1 METTTKSGP
10 GKSFRQGLTLMG
22 VAELF
27 SDREQAEAWFVA
39 KRWPNGIKCVDCGA
53 DTITKR
59 KSARLTQQYH
69 CTSCGVNFTVKTG
82 TVMHDSKLSLSKWG
96 MAFYLFNT
104 SLKGVSS
111 MKLHRDLGITQK
123 AAWHMAH
130 RIRETWNDEMERMA
144 GPVEVD
150 ETYIGG
156 KEANK
161 HGDKKL
167 KAGRGPVG
175 KQAVAGVKDRATNKV
190 KAQVV
195 ERTDAPTLQ
204 GFVHENTERGATV
217 YTDEAGAYDGLR
229 RKHGVV
235 KHSAKEYVNGMAHTN
250 GIESHW
256 ALLKRGIFGTYH
268 HTSAKHLQRY
278 VTEFMGRHNARPL
291 DTMEQ
296 MAGMALASDGKRL
309 TYATLIGPK
318 HTRSPKML

>member
-1 METTTKSGP
+1 MTTTTKSGP

-22 VAELF
+22 AAELF
-27 SDREQAEAWFVA
+27 SDRVQAEAWFVA

-59 KSARLTQQYH
+59 KSVRLTQQYH
-69 CTSCGVNFTVKTG
+69 CTSCGVNFTVKTN
-82 TVMHDSKLSLSKWG
+82 TIMHDSKLSLSKWG

-144 GPVEVD
+144 GPVEAD

-156 KEANK
+156 KEFNK
-161 HGDKKL
+161 HAARKL
-167 KAGRGPVG
+167 NAGRGPVG
-175 KQAVAGVKDRATNKV
+175 KVAVAGVRDRTTGKAKGKV
-190 KAQVV
+190 VA
-195 ERTDAPTLQ
+195 RTDAPTLH
-204 GFVHENTERGATV
+204 GFVHGSTEPTAMV
-217 YTDEAGAYDGLR
+217 YTDEARAYEGLR
-229 RKHGVV
+229 RAHQVV
-235 KHSAKEYVNGMAHTN
+235 KHSVKEYVNGMAHTN
-250 GIESHW
+250 GIESMW
-256 ALLKRGIFGTYH
+256 ALLKRGYVGTYH
-268 HTSAKHLQRY
+268 HWSEKHLQRY
-278 VTEFMGRHNARPL
+278 VTEFMGRNNARPL

-296 MAGMALASDGKRL
+296 MASMALASNGKRL
-309 TYATLIGPK
+309 TYAALIGPS

>member
-1 METTTKSGP
+1 MTTTTKSGP

-22 VAELF
+22 AAELF
-27 SDREQAEAWFVA
+27 SDRVQAEAWFVA

-59 KSARLTQQYH
+59 KSVRLTQQYH
-69 CTSCGVNFTVKTG
+69 CTSCGVNFTVKTN
-82 TVMHDSKLSLSKWG
+82 TIMHDSKLSLSKWG

-144 GPVEVD
+144 GPVEAD

-156 KEANK
+156 KEFNK
-161 HGDKKL
+161 HAARKL
-167 KAGRGPVG
+167 NAGRGPVG
-175 KQAVAGVKDRATNKV
+175 KVAVAGVRDRTTGKAKGKV
-190 KAQVV
+190 VA
-195 ERTDAPTLQ
+195 RTDAPTLQ
-204 GFVHENTERGATV
+204 GFVHGSTDPTAMV
-217 YTDEAGAYDGLR
+217 YTDEARAYEGLR
-229 RKHGVV
+229 RAHQVV
-235 KHSAKEYVNGMAHTN
+235 KHSVKEYVNGMAHTN
-250 GIESHW
+250 GIESMW
-256 ALLKRGIFGTYH
+256 ALLKRGYVGTYH
-268 HTSAKHLQRY
+268 HWSEKHLQRY
-278 VTEFMGRHNARPL
+278 VTEFMGRNNARPL

-309 TYATLIGPK
+309 TYAKLIGPS
-318 HTRSPKML
+318 HTRSPRML